1 MKILL
6 YTDVHWS
13 MNSSIIQSRGIKYS
27 TRLENLIKSVNWAE
41 HLAEEHGC
49 DKIVCLGDF
58 FDKPTLNAEEI
69 TALKEIEWAN
79 ISHTFLI
86 GNHETDM
93 QDLQY
98 ASCHAL
104 PDDFEIVDGVAQ
116 ISTFD
121 SNIYFISYTQ
131 DKSIKDFGINKY
143 DKNTIIFSHNDI
155 AGIQYGATISKVGFN
170 INEIEESCDLFVN
183 GHIHNGDTITKK
195 VINLGN
201 LSGQNFSENAFNY
214 KHHAMILDTITMEW
228 TLYENP
234 FAFNFHKITFKDI
247 PNIPKKYGTVVSIEL
262 NENELKMLD
271 KKILNGIIYKLNIKS
286 NCVATNVDEA
296 LQFKVDHLEKF
307 KECVYEKLGINDLVT
322 EELNYICN

>member
-41 HLAEEHGC
+41 HLAEEYGC

-69 TALKEIEWAN
+69 TALKEIKWAN

-131 DKSIKDFGINKY
+131 DKSIKDFGISKS

-170 INEIEESCDLFVN
+170 INEIEESCDLFIN
-183 GHIHNGDTITKK
+183 GHIHNGDAITKK

-214 KHHAMILDTITMEW
+214 KHHAMILDTITMKW

-234 FAFNFHKITFKDI
+234 FAFNFLKITFKDI

-262 NENELKMLD
+262 NEDELKMLD